1 MAILGGMLTL
11 LFASVQ
17 QRPLPNSLD
26 DLQPQK
32 RQKQKKKKKTSSSSS
47 SSASSSTAQCN
58 SILAAGYSATYRRYP
73 SYRDLKRSGTSG
85 GATKAKG
92 VISVV
97 GQGAAAASAMPISNV
112 YSIAPT
118 EMSLE
123 HHHHQLPETL
133 GRAADDDQ
141 QLQAEADHQQLIN
154 GQVEVHH
161 HHQQQQQENN
171 HQRTINIRPMA
182 TTVAASASRVNIQE
196 LMDMIQLQQ
205 QQQQQQQSSLSSTGS
220 RLGGN
225 DTEKSSLSSDNGVS
239 GGGSGGGGRSG
250 GGSRSNSHGHVS
262 LVQLTPS
269 TSFVHTSSVQVNNSS
284 NSSGGSLVN
293 LQQHPQQQQVQYHQN
308 SYIAYS
314 SPSLENDANIYGR
327 MDELNNEVVTVEVG
341 EQPPAIR
348 PTSFVFPPPHRPRA
362 GTGGGGDRYGANF

>member
-205 QQQQQQQSSLSSTGS
+205 QQQQQQQSSLSSTGT

-239 GGGSGGGGRSG
+239 GSGGGRRSG